1 MTDVVPDQTTDVVTE
16 QVTDVK
22 QNRSEQLKEA
32 RKRKADLAKQRD
44 EKLAR
49 IEEQLSALTAER
61 QKKNKRKRDDDDDE
75 PDQPKKLNDSDEDDN
90 DSVLPT
96 RVTKIQK
103 TEDPPEEED
112 GETWTTS
119 IFRNGALLG
128 LAGASYYLQ
137 HVWNKPRPV
146 PPVQNEPPPTKAKQ
160 PAHPVRP
167 APVRPVSAPQP
178 EKKEAPLKFVGTT
191 GFVA

>member
-1 MTDVVPDQTTDVVTE
+1 MTDLVPDQATEQVTD

-32 RKRKADLAKQRD
+32 RKRKADLSKERD

-49 IEEQLSALTAER
+49 IEEQLSALNADR

-75 PDQPKKLNDSDEDDN
+75 PDQPKSDSDEDDN

-103 TEDPPEEED
+103 TEDPTEEED

-137 HVWNKPRPV
+137 HIWNKPRPV
-146 PPVQNEPPPTKAKQ
+146 PPVQPEPPAAQKKGTEQ
-160 PAHPVRP
+160 HPVRP
-167 APVRPVSAPQP
+167 VPVRPMSTPS
-178 EKKEAPLKFVGTT
+178 KKEDPKPTFVGTS
-191 GFVA
+191 GFLA